1 MHGRRAGRG
10 AHTSGPDPRS
20 GRRDTG
26 DVGGES
32 LYSTCWEAL
41 RLAREAL
48 RVPYGGQ
55 VLAIAAA
62 GDNAIGLLLDDPA
75 RVLAVDVNPAQTAL
89 TELKMA
95 ALRELGDRAAA
106 FLGAQP

>member
-10 AHTSGPDPRS
+10 AHTSGPDPMS
-20 GRRDTG
+20 GRRETG
-26 DVGGES
+26 ALGGAILS
-32 LYSTCWEAL
+32 RPC
-41 RLAREAL
+41 REAL

-75 RVLAVDVNPAQTAL
+75 RVVAVDVNPAQTAL
-89 TELKMA
+89 TELKLA